1 MAVALPAI
9 FAFASTIWLP
19 PVLRPAVLM
28 PTRCL
33 REPPAIW
40 IPPVP
45 RWARPEAR
53 WARPEVIA
61 AGIRR
66 LGVLEKIPAAAGM
79 FIADMGPL

>member
-45 RWARPEAR
+45 RWARPE
-53 WARPEVIA
+53 VIA